1 MKHLR
6 ICALALVFALP
17 GFAAV
22 AQSPAKFTMLMDAL
36 GLAEMMQIVRDEGLG
51 YADDLNADMLEGQ
64 GAGFWLGQ
72 VDRIYDTERMNET
85 VRLGLE
91 RTLNDEAVDASLA
104 FFQSKTGTEI
114 IGLENAA
121 RAAMT
126 DTEVEE
132 IARQTYRE
140 MAQAGDSDRLALISR
155 FIEVNDLVDRN
166 VTGALTSNYQFY
178 QGLNDGA
185 AFDLSEEEMIA
196 EVWLQ
201 EEDIRE
207 DTIEWLFGYLIMA
220 YQPLSEQDLEA
231 YVVFSQTEAGQA
243 LNAGLFSGFDDM
255 YVDISYALGRA
266 VAMELAASEL

>member
-6 ICALALVFALP
+6 TCALVLVFCLS
-17 GFAAV
+17 GFAAA
-22 AQSPAKFTMLMDAL
+22 AQSPAKFTVLMDAL
-36 GLAEMMQIVRDEGLG
+36 GLAEMMQIIRDEGLG
-51 YADDLNADMLEGQ
+51 YAEDLNADMLDGQ

-72 VDRIYDTERMNET
+72 VDRIYDTARMNET

-91 RTLNDEAVDASLA
+91 RTLNDEAMDASLA
-104 FFQSKTGTEI
+104 FFQSETGAEI
-114 IGLENAA
+114 IDLENAA
-121 RAAMT
+121 RAAMA
-126 DTEVEE
+126 DPEIEE

-140 MAQAGDSDRLALISR
+140 MAQAGESPRLALISR

-166 VTGALTSNYQFY
+166 VTGALTSNFQFY
-178 QGLNDGA
+178 RGLNDGA
-185 AFDLSEEEMIA
+185 AFDLSEEEMID
-196 EVWLQ
+196 EVWQQ

-231 YVVFSQTEAGQA
+231 YVMFSQTEAGQA
-243 LNAGLFSGFDDM
+243 LNAGLFEGFDAM